1 MPPSPP
7 RPATNRHRHRSPSVS
22 VVIPVYDA
30 TGLPLVLRGLGPA
43 EEVIVVTGATGGDV
57 DAAVRAACPA
67 AVLVRQ
73 TRSGIGNA
81 LACGFATG
89 TGDVVIALN
98 GDGSTDP
105 SEIPRYVQALL
116 DGADA
121 VLGSRYRDGGRDLTG
136 GRFRRRL
143 NLLLVWVVNVLFGT
157 SRTDPGFG
165 YAAFWRHTVDQL
177 GLPDPAGRIA
187 VWGDGPEFA
196 ALLTVR
202 TAALGLSVTEVGSVA
217 YPRMR
222 RPSRTERPALRH
234 WLRALTTEYA
244 HRRRGARTAA
254 RHAGGTRPRTA
265 GGFDARSRRRE
276 PAAGIGP
283 RTERN
288 SGGGFDARSGGRP
301 AGGFTGRAP
310 AAPFATG
317 RPGIRRSRPAGAAE
331 PGRTPPARAAD
342 DAGPAKEPST
352 ATEGPR
358 LSGAGP
364 HAGNDDTAAGA
375 PGGRRAA
382 GEPIWGPPRRRS
394 TPGRDLWQQAERAGS
409 GTADGPPARGP
420 STADSEPAREVG
432 ARRRRLEAYWQR
444 PDLRVINGEGTGS
457 ERTGSGRLRPVPREN
472 LGG

>member
-244 HRRRGARTAA
+244 HRRRGTRAA
-254 RHAGGTRPRTA
+254 PRH
-265 GGFDARSRRRE
+265 
-276 PAAGIGP
+276 
-283 RTERN
+283 
-288 SGGGFDARSGGRP
+288 